1 MLHKGIPAQCE
12 MHNVIMCVA
21 EAGGPHDTTCLERG
35 AQQARGYR
43 MMYEFPFCED
53 RETVVAG
60 LAFRVPRRK
69 LGLTFPPAK
78 ALNDHAVS
86 DNKFQASLIVAC
98 VFDGV
103 TRRDGGVIS

>member
-1 MLHKGIPAQCE
+1 MLHEGIPTQCE

-35 AQQARGYR
+35 AQQTRGYR

-60 LAFRVPRRK
+60 LASEYQDE
-69 LGLTFPPAK
+69 
-78 ALNDHAVS
+78 NW
-86 DNKFQASLIVAC
+86 ASL
-98 VFDGV
+98 FLLP
-103 TRRDGGVIS
+103 RL